1 MNTLVL
7 GSQWGDEGKGKV
19 VDILSEKADIV
30 VRYQGGSNAGHTV
43 CVDSKKFVLHLI
55 PSGILHDGKT
65 CIIGNGVVF
74 DPKSFFEEKKQLE
87 GLGVMLDSKL
97 LISNRCHIV
106 MPYHKSMDVNSEKIL
121 GDRKIGTTGRGIGP
135 AYVDK
140 YARVGIRAC
149 DLLDKDTLKEKI
161 KSNVEHANRIYSLYD
176 IEPLS
181 AEVIYKEY
189 VEYGQIL
196 KAYIKDSVYFLN
208 DAYKKSK
215 SILFESAQGSLLD
228 VDFGTYPYVT
238 SSNPTSGGAFCGT
251 GLPYKALNK
260 VIGIMKAYT
269 TRVGNGHFPTELLN
283 SEGEYLR
290 KNGNEYGATTGRPRR
305 CGWLDLVA
313 VKYAIMVSGIDE
325 IAMTKIDV
333 LDGLDEIKVC
343 VAYELNGKTIDYV
356 PALNSD
362 FEKVKPIYKTFNGF
376 NGTKGINA
384 FDKLPKE
391 AKNYIEEIEEIL
403 QTKISIIATGTDR
416 NDTIFR
422 F

>member
-19 VDILSEKADIV
+19 VDILSNKAQII

-43 CVDSKKFVLHLI
+43 CVDGKKFVLHLI
-55 PSGILHDGKT
+55 PSGILHDDKT
-65 CIIGNGVVF
+65 CVIGNGVVF

-87 GLGVMLDSKL
+87 DLGVELDYKL
-97 LISNRCHIV
+97 LISDRCHIV
-106 MPYHKSMDVNSEKIL
+106 MPYHKSIDVNSEKIL

-149 DLLDKDTLKEKI
+149 DLLDKKTLENKVKT
-161 KSNVEHANRIYSLYD
+161 NVEHANRIYSIYD
-176 IEPLS
+176 GIEFLNEQTILEEYLDYGS
-181 AEVIYKEY
+181 A
-189 VEYGQIL
+189 L
-196 KAYIKDSVYFLN
+196 KSYIKDSVYFIN
-208 DAYKKSK
+208 KSYKEGK

-251 GLPYKALNK
+251 GLPYKALDK
-260 VIGIMKAYT
+260 VVGIMKAYT

-283 SEGEYLR
+283 SEGEILR

-305 CGWLDLVA
+305 CGWLDLVL
-313 VKYAIMVSGIDE
+313 VKYSIMISGIDE

-343 VAYELNGKTIDYV
+343 VAYELDGKTIDYV
-356 PALNSD
+356 PALNRD
-362 FEKVKPIYKTFNGF
+362 FERCKPVYETFKGFSKTKSIDNFNDLDPNAQIYIKA
-376 NGTKGINA
+376 IE
-384 FDKLPKE
+384 KLL
-391 AKNYIEEIEEIL
+391 N
-403 QTKISIIATGTDR
+403 TKISIIATGADR
-416 NDTIFR
+416 HETIFR
-422 F
+422 

>member
-19 VDILSEKADIV
+19 VDILSESADIV

-55 PSGILHDGKT
+55 PSGILHDGKI
-65 CIIGNGVVF
+65 CVIGNGVVF

-87 GLGVMLDSKL
+87 DLGVNLDSKL
-97 LISNRCHIV
+97 LISDRCHIV

-140 YARVGIRAC
+140 YARVGIRAA
-149 DLLDKDTLKEKI
+149 DLLDATTLKDKI
-161 KSNVEHANRIYSLYD
+161 KNNVRHANKIYSIYD
-176 IEPLS
+176 IEPLNEE
-181 AEVIYKEY
+181 AIYKEY
-189 VEYGQIL
+189 LEYGQIL
-196 KAYIKDSVYFLN
+196 KTYIKDSVYFLN
-208 DAYKKSK
+208 DAYKKGK
-215 SILFESAQGSLLD
+215 NILFESAQGSLLD

-251 GLPYKALNK
+251 GLPYKSLNK

-283 SEGEYLR
+283 NEGEYLR

-305 CGWLDLVA
+305 CGWLDLVV
-313 VKYAIMVSGIDE
+313 VKYAIMISGIDE

-343 VAYELNGKTIDYV
+343 VAYELDGKTIDYI

-362 FEKVKPIYKTFNGF
+362 FENVKPIYKAFKGF
-376 NGTKGINA
+376 SGTKGVN
-384 FDKLPKE
+384 DYDRLPQE
-391 AKNYIEEIEEIL
+391 ARYYIEEIEKIL
-403 QTKISIIATGTDR
+403 EVKISIIATGTDR
-416 NDTIFR
+416 IETIFR
-422 F
+422 

>member
-19 VDILSEKADIV
+19 VDILSEGADIV

-55 PSGILHDGKT
+55 PSGILHDGKI
-65 CIIGNGVVF
+65 CVIGNGVVF

-87 GLGVMLDSKL
+87 DLGVTLDSKL
-97 LISNRCHIV
+97 LISDRCHIV

-140 YARVGIRAC
+140 YARVGIRAA
-149 DLLDKDTLKEKI
+149 DLLDQATLKDKI
-161 KSNVEHANRIYSLYD
+161 KNNVRHANKIYSLYD
-176 IEPLS
+176 IEPLNEE
-181 AEVIYKEY
+181 AIYKEY
-189 VEYGQIL
+189 LEYGQIL
-196 KAYIKDSVYFLN
+196 KTYIKDSVYFLN
-208 DAYKKSK
+208 DAYKKGK
-215 SILFESAQGSLLD
+215 NILFESAQGSLLD

-238 SSNPTSGGAFCGT
+238 SSNPSSGGAFCGT
-251 GLPYKALNK
+251 GLPYKSLNK

-283 SEGEYLR
+283 SEGDYLR

-305 CGWLDLVA
+305 CGWLDLVV

-343 VAYELNGKTIDYV
+343 VAYELDGKTIDYI

-362 FEKVKPIYKTFNGF
+362 FERVKPIYKTFKGF
-376 NGTKGINA
+376 NGTKGTNDYA
-384 FDKLPKE
+384 KLPQE
-391 AKNYIEEIEEIL
+391 AKAYIEEIEKIIEA
-403 QTKISIIATGTDR
+403 KISIIATGTDR
-416 NDTIFR
+416 IETIFR
-422 F
+422 

>member
-55 PSGILHDGKT
+55 PSGILHDGKI
-65 CIIGNGVVF
+65 CVIGNGIVF

-87 GLGVMLDSKL
+87 DLGVSLNSKL

-135 AYVDK
+135 TYVDK

-149 DLLDKDTLKEKI
+149 DLLDKDTLREKI
-161 KSNVEHANRIYSLYD
+161 KNNVEHANRIYSLYD
-176 IEPLS
+176 IEPLN
-181 AEVIYKEY
+181 ADVIYKEY
-189 VEYGQIL
+189 LEYGQIL
-196 KAYIKDSVYFLN
+196 KTYIKDSVYFLN
-208 DAYKKSK
+208 DAYNKGKN
-215 SILFESAQGSLLD
+215 ILFESAQGSLLD

-251 GLPYKALNK
+251 GLPYKSLNK

-283 SEGEYLR
+283 TEGEYLR

-305 CGWLDLVA
+305 CGWLDLVV
-313 VKYAIMVSGIDE
+313 VKYAIMISGIDE

-343 VAYELNGKTIDYV
+343 VAYELDGKTIEYI

-362 FEKVKPIYKTFNGF
+362 FEKVKPIYKTFKGF

-391 AKNYIEEIEEIL
+391 ARNYIEEIEKIL

-416 NDTIFR
+416 NETIFR
-422 F
+422 

>member
-65 CIIGNGVVF
+65 CVIGNGVVF

-87 GLGVMLDSKL
+87 DLGIMLDSKL
-97 LISNRCHIV
+97 LISDRCHIV

-161 KSNVEHANRIYSLYD
+161 KNNVEHANRIYSLYD

-196 KAYIKDSVYFLN
+196 KTYIKDSVYFLN
-208 DAYKKSK
+208 DAYKKGK
-215 SILFESAQGSLLD
+215 NILFESAQGSLLD

-238 SSNPTSGGAFCGT
+238 SSNPTLGGAFCGT

-290 KNGNEYGATTGRPRR
+290 KNGNEYGATTGRARR
-305 CGWLDLVA
+305 CGWLDLVV

-343 VAYELNGKTIDYV
+343 VAYELDGKTIDCI

-362 FEKVKPIYKTFNGF
+362 FEKVKPIYKTFKGF
-376 NGTKGINA
+376 DGTKGIDT

-391 AKNYIEEIEEIL
+391 AKNYIEEIEKIL

-422 F
+422 